1 MSSVIILIRR
11 RQNACCISCACSGTG
26 LQLACTFLF
35 LDHVII
41 RSPRPCAPQE
51 SIDSNKPPGAKGIY
65 WKSMYVC
72 TTMGPSL
79 KISVSQLQ
87 SMKSKDE

>member
-1 MSSVIILIRR
+1 MQMYMLPFFYH
-11 RQNACCISCACSGTG
+11 ISCSNTY
-26 LQLACTFLF
+26 CT
-35 LDHVII
+35 
-41 RSPRPCAPQE
+41 CQE

-79 KISVSQLQ
+79 KISVSALQ
-87 SMKSKDE
+87 GIKNKDD